1 MKTHIFSLKGRREK
15 GKKLRGNTDWDV
27 VIVGAGPTGLFTA
40 LEIKRAKPDARVL
53 IIEMGKDL
61 NKRNCPLTKAGRCI
75 TCPVCDVVSGFGG
88 AGTFSD
94 GKLNL
99 TTEIGGELD
108 SVIGDHSKVI
118 ELINYVDNVFLE
130 MGAPQKLYGTD
141 EREVERLRRKALRHG
156 LLLIPFRIRHMGS
169 DGGFKVLKNFRKELE
184 SLNVEFIFN
193 RKVEKLN
200 VEEGKIK
207 GVTLND
213 GEEISS
219 RFVVVAPGRVGSSWL
234 VKEAKRLGIKVEGG
248 KVDLGVR
255 VEVPSEVMSEFTDVL
270 YEPKL
275 IYYSETFDDRVRVFC
290 VNPGGVVIA
299 ESYWGI
305 VTVNGMA
312 REDYKTDNTNF
323 AILVTTK
330 FTEPYK
336 DTISYALSIARMANN
351 IAGNQPLV
359 QRYGDLRRGRRST
372 PERLKRSIVRPT
384 LESAIPG
391 DLSFVLP
398 YRYLKDVIEMLE
410 ALNEIMP
417 GIASDHT
424 LLYGVEV
431 KLHTARLDLKEN
443 LEVRNVDGLYAGGD
457 GAGVS
462 RGLVQAAASGV
473 WIGRDIARRL

>member
-1 MKTHIFSLKGRREK
+1 MSK
-15 GKKLRGNTDWDV
+15 WDV
-27 VIVGAGPTGLFTA
+27 IIVGAGPSGLFSA
-40 LEIKRAKPDARVL
+40 MEVKRLKPEARVL

-61 NKRNCPLTKAGRCI
+61 EGRKCPLKDAGKCLA
-75 TCPVCDVVSGFGG
+75 CPICDIVSGFGG

-99 TTEIGGELD
+99 TKDIGGDLA
-108 SVIGDHSKVI
+108 SIIGEKNVWNLI
-118 ELINYVDNVFLE
+118 EYVDRIFLE
-130 MGAPQKLYGTD
+130 MGAPNKLYGED
-141 EREVERLRRKALRHG
+141 KEAIERLRSKALKAG

-169 DGGFKVLKNFRKELE
+169 DGGYKVLKNFRKSLLDMGVSFRFGTAVDEILVDDSHVRGVKLSNGEELE
-184 SLNVEFIFN
+184 SKYI
-193 RKVEKLN
+193 
-200 VEEGKIK
+200 
-207 GVTLND
+207 
-213 GEEISS
+213 
-219 RFVVVAPGRVGSSWL
+219 VVAPGRVGASWL

-255 VEVPSEVMSEFTDVL
+255 VEVPYEVMEEFTEVL

-290 VNPGGVVIA
+290 VNPGGEVVT

-305 VTVNGMA
+305 VTVNGVA

-336 DTISYALSIARMANN
+336 DTISFALSIARMANN
-351 IAGNQPLV
+351 IAGNQPII
-359 QRYGDLRRGRRST
+359 QRFGDLRRGRRST
-372 PERLKRSIVRPT
+372 SSRLSRSVVKPT
-384 LESAIPG
+384 LQSAIPG

-398 YRYLKDVIEMLE
+398 YRYLKDILEMLQ
-410 ALNEIMP
+410 AMNDIMP

-431 KLHTARLDLKEN
+431 KLHTAKLDLKEN
-443 LEVRNVDGLYAGGD
+443 LETKAINGLYAGGD

-462 RGLVQAAASGV
+462 RGLVQAAASGA
-473 WIGRDIARRL
+473 WIGRDIAKRLS